1 MEISKRLQAVAA
13 YVPADAVLADIGT
26 DHAFL
31 PIWLI
36 RQQRIREAYACD
48 VKTGPLERARQH
60 VTEAGLEDAVHLC
73 LSDGLEA
80 LSDAHMTTV
89 AIAGMGGYLT
99 AQILLRDHRLGAPVL
114 RKLTDLILQPQ
125 SEWGLV
131 RQTVHACG
139 FCIAAEQMVEERGK
153 FYLILHS
160 RPGEERYSETE
171 YEWGRLLSKE
181 DPVFRLYLE
190 REEQKLAALLEQ
202 LSREETETARLR
214 CGELRRQQEAI
225 REVWKR

>member
-80 LSDAHMTTV
+80 LSGAHMTTV
-89 AIAGMGGYLT
+89 VIAGMGGYLT
-99 AQILLRDHRLGAPVL
+99 AQILLRDKRAGAPVL
-114 RKLTDLILQPQ
+114 REVNGFNPAAAVGMGSGPTDRSCLWILYCRRAN
-125 SEWGLV
+125 G
-131 RQTVHACG
+131 
-139 FCIAAEQMVEERGK
+139 
-153 FYLILHS
+153 
-160 RPGEERYSETE
+160 
-171 YEWGRLLSKE
+171 GRTRKVLS
-181 DPVFRLYLE
+181 DF
-190 REEQKLAALLEQ
+190 
-202 LSREETETARLR
+202 T
-214 CGELRRQQEAI
+214 
-225 REVWKR
+225 